1 MIKMTEFTKE
11 EYEAMS
17 VTMQSLFELQ
27 GDVYVTKDSLKVAA
41 LKASLNGSY
50 AERDE
55 AKSKLTAREQAEAEL
70 IANAKDEAYK
80 EALAKNDTEK
90 ATKLLQEKLDDAE
103 RRAGETASKY
113 KERLSAIA
121 KDKEAVIISEL
132 VLLGT
137 DKGKLALKRLLKDY
151 VQVDPETGAET
162 YLNDDGSAS
171 SLNKPQFIS
180 SIKENELFK
189 PLLKADVPTHGG
201 GQSNG
206 SLGVGGTGDR
216 PKIKSQKTNGYLAT
230 IK

>member
-1 MIKMTEFTKE
+1 MTEFTKE
-11 EYEAMS
+11 EYDEMS
-17 VTMQSLFELQ
+17 VALQSLFELQ
-27 GDVYVTKDSLKVAA
+27 GEVYVTKDSLKVTA
-41 LKASLNGSY
+41 LKSNLNGSY

-55 AKSKLTAREQAEAEL
+55 AKGELSARKLAEAQMIQETHD
-70 IANAKDEAYK
+70 KAYK
-80 EALAKNDTEK
+80 KALAENDTDK
-90 ATKLLQEKLDDAE
+90 INKLAQEKIDDAE
-103 RRAGETASKY
+103 RRAKETTTKY
-113 KERLSAIA
+113 QERLSAIA

-206 SLGVGGTGDR
+206 SLGVGGTSDR